1 MIEDEKK
8 DAALVGERIHWND
21 DDEAGR
27 VSRQGERRSRRRS
40 RSKDSLSIH
49 RAGSR
54 NRADPSLVLPVTYR
68 TVSFNIEESKGKEQ
82 AELAKAKDVTT
93 KALTDLEWH
102 TIAPFDVE
110 KRLTTSSTAGL
121 SSEQAE
127 RRQREYGRNAPS
139 PAKTHWFRTV
149 FLYFF
154 GGFGSILLTGCIL
167 VFVSWKPLGDPP
179 AVANLAL
186 AIVLLAVFF
195 IQALFN
201 MFQDWSTSR
210 TMSSI
215 KNMLPEEGHV
225 IRDGHLVDLNAADI
239 VPGDVIKVKAG
250 NKLPA
255 DIRLIEASS
264 DVKFDRSVLTGES
277 KPVAGTVDHTDT
289 NYLETHNIGL
299 QGTHCILGSC
309 TGIVVATGDRTVFGR
324 IASLTNEP
332 KVQMT
337 TLEKEVLNFVVII
350 ASIMISMIAVVCIIW
365 GAFLKKKHPDFINV
379 PTLIVNCVSVAIAFI
394 PEGLPI
400 SITAGLTITANLM
413 KKNKILCKS
422 LKTVETLG
430 SVSVIC
436 SDKTGTLTT
445 AKMAVSDCAVG
456 GLNMTIENARG
467 KFGQSKSSTHPII
480 QLRALAALCNASE
493 FDAAT
498 KDAPLADR
506 RIFGDATD
514 QAVLRF
520 AEFVDPSS
528 VDYLR
533 ACWNKIYD
541 LAFNSKNKFMIR
553 CFSCTRTE
561 AVPATLSKEN
571 AFNTDD
577 VLLTIKGAP
586 DVLVGRCSHYVSEH
600 GETIPLNAAMRAT
613 VEQLK
618 NKYSSQGKRC
628 LLLARKI
635 VKGSE
640 LPKNREMSE
649 FEHAVTRESN
659 TGLTLVGMVA
669 IVDPLRHDI
678 PHVVSTLRGAGIR
691 IAMVTGDFALT
702 ALAIAREAGIVT
714 SQTVDDSTTLQR
726 YSPDD
731 TKDSPVSHLGAI
743 VLSGPELMSLNE
755 HQWETLTHYEEIVF
769 ARTTPEQKL
778 RIVREFQKGNVVAMT
793 GDGVNDAPSLRAADV
808 GISMGSGSDIAMEA
822 ADMVLLDTFSSIII
836 AVQYGRVVFDN
847 LKKVIS
853 YLLPAGSFSE
863 FWPVMAFVAFGL
875 PQALSSFL
883 MIIICCFTDCAAATM
898 LSYEKPEA
906 DVLIR
911 PPRNIKKDRLVNW
924 QLILQAYGVNGVLQ
938 TFASFAMAFWY
949 LQRQGIP
956 FSELW
961 FSFGKLPAGIDPDY
975 YLAKTNE
982 ASSIYF
988 VNLVVMQWFNLMAAR
1003 TRRLSIFQHPPLFNP
1018 NTQNWYL
1025 FPAIIFSLAMAIF
1038 WLYIPPLQPVLGT
1051 TPVPVEHWFL
1061 PFAFGIFQLLLDEAP
1076 MESFPFERL
1085 PTELKI
1091 KIITFAIPSILARY
1105 VMRDSQLLLVSD
1117 PVRQDETELRR
1128 IRASCPE
1135 IKTICDQIRY
1145 LVVCSWGGRV
1155 SRLDPV
1161 RDTFGMCE
1169 PFPSKI
1175 TQIPCEKGPESS
1187 EQADLPIRRM
1197 LYWTGMLVQ
1206 PHLQQSYAELPFNSL
1221 PIWTRTPILKAFTMV
1236 LDTCDRIWH
1245 IESFQQ
1251 HGPKTRNDTLE
1262 EEEFLSTW
1270 GASRPDIP
1278 PRIGFHGYSGGNI
1291 SQGGKWPGFRYWTE
1305 TKKVEFRTLTWPE
1318 VQPCAEDCPTKSS
1331 DRKHPDF
1338 IARLWINRPGES
1350 VDAEQSQYGW
1360 IEVKDPEEDD
1370 ALWVEQVATTWKMV
1384 RHMMIRMDRLMDFEW
1399 HLDN

>member
-8 DAALVGERIHWND
+8 DTALVGERIHWND

-27 VSRQGERRSRRRS
+27 VSRHGERRPRRRS
-40 RSKDSLSIH
+40 RSRSRDSLSIH

-121 SSEQAE
+121 STEQAE

-139 PAKTHWFRTV
+139 PAKTHWFRTI

-225 IRDGHLVDLNAADI
+225 IRDGNLVDLNAADI

-337 TLEKEVLNFVVII
+337 TLEKEVLYFVIII

-430 SVSVIC
+430 SVSVVC

-456 GLNMTIENARG
+456 GLNMTVENARG

-561 AVPATLSKEN
+561 AVAATLSKET
-571 AFNTDD
+571 AFHTDD

-586 DVLVGRCSHYVSEH
+586 DVLIGRCSHYVSEH

-618 NKYSSQGKRC
+618 NTYSSQGKRC

-640 LPKNREMSE
+640 LPKNRDTSE

-714 SQTVDDSTTLQR
+714 SQTVDDSTALQR

-778 RIVREFQKGNVVAMT
+778 RIVREFQKSNVVAMT

-883 MIIICCFTDCAAATM
+883 MIIIWQVSLLPVARHSLTSNSCFTDCAAATM

-906 DVLIR
+906 DVLTR

-938 TFASFAMAFWY
+938 TVASFAMAFWY

-988 VNLVVMQWFNLMAAR
+988 VNLVVMQWFNLMATR

-1025 FPAIIFSLAMAIF
+1025 FPAIVFSLAMAIF

-1061 PFAFGIFQLLLDEAP
+1061 PFAFGIFQLLLDEARKFGVRRWP
-1076 MESFPFERL
+1076 HGL
-1085 PTELKI
+1085 
-1091 KIITFAIPSILARY
+1091 LAK
-1105 VMRDSQLLLVSD
+1105 L
-1117 PVRQDETELRR
+1117 
-1128 IRASCPE
+1128 A
-1135 IKTICDQIRY
+1135 
-1145 LVVCSWGGRV
+1145 W
-1155 SRLDPV
+1155 
-1161 RDTFGMCE
+1161 
-1169 PFPSKI
+1169 
-1175 TQIPCEKGPESS
+1175 
-1187 EQADLPIRRM
+1187 
-1197 LYWTGMLVQ
+1197 
-1206 PHLQQSYAELPFNSL
+1206 
-1221 PIWTRTPILKAFTMV
+1221 
-1236 LDTCDRIWH
+1236 
-1245 IESFQQ
+1245 
-1251 HGPKTRNDTLE
+1251 
-1262 EEEFLSTW
+1262 
-1270 GASRPDIP
+1270 
-1278 PRIGFHGYSGGNI
+1278 
-1291 SQGGKWPGFRYWTE
+1291 
-1305 TKKVEFRTLTWPE
+1305 
-1318 VQPCAEDCPTKSS
+1318 
-1331 DRKHPDF
+1331 
-1338 IARLWINRPGES
+1338 
-1350 VDAEQSQYGW
+1350 
-1360 IEVKDPEEDD
+1360 
-1370 ALWVEQVATTWKMV
+1370 
-1384 RHMMIRMDRLMDFEW
+1384 
-1399 HLDN
+1399 

>member
-8 DAALVGERIHWND
+8 DAAPFGERIHWND
-21 DDEAGR
+21 DDEAVR
-27 VSRQGERRSRRRS
+27 VSRHGERRSRRRS
-40 RSKDSLSIH
+40 RSRSRDSLSIH

-82 AELAKAKDVTT
+82 AELAKARDVTT

-102 TIAPFDVE
+102 TIATFDVE

-121 SSEQAE
+121 STEQAE

-139 PAKTHWFRTV
+139 PAKTHWFRTI

-239 VPGDVIKVKAG
+239 VPGDVIRVKAG

-337 TLEKEVLNFVVII
+337 TLEKEVLYFVIII

-430 SVSVIC
+430 SVSVVC

-467 KFGQSKSSTHPII
+467 KFGQSKSATHPII

-506 RIFGDATD
+506 KIFGDATD

-553 CFSCTRTE
+553 CFSCTRNE
-561 AVPATLSKEN
+561 AVAATLSKET

-577 VLLTIKGAP
+577 ILLTIKGAP
-586 DVLVGRCSHYVSEH
+586 DVLIGRCSHYVSEH

-618 NKYSSQGKRC
+618 NTYSSQGKRC

-640 LPKNREMSE
+640 LPKNRETSE

-714 SQTVDDSTTLQR
+714 SQTVDDSTALQR

-731 TKDSPVSHLGAI
+731 TKDSPISHLGAI

-755 HQWETLTHYEEIVF
+755 HQWKTLTHYEEIVF

-906 DVLIR
+906 DVLTR
-911 PPRNIKKDRLVNW
+911 PPRNTKKDRLVNW

-938 TFASFAMAFWY
+938 TVASFAMAFWY

-988 VNLVVMQWFNLMAAR
+988 VNLVVMQWFNLMATR

-1061 PFAFGIFQLLLDEAP
+1061 PFSFGIFQLLLDEGRKFCVRRWP
-1076 MESFPFERL
+1076 HG
-1085 PTELKI
+1085 
-1091 KIITFAIPSILARY
+1091 ILAK
-1105 VMRDSQLLLVSD
+1105 L
-1117 PVRQDETELRR
+1117 
-1128 IRASCPE
+1128 A
-1135 IKTICDQIRY
+1135 
-1145 LVVCSWGGRV
+1145 W
-1155 SRLDPV
+1155 
-1161 RDTFGMCE
+1161 
-1169 PFPSKI
+1169 
-1175 TQIPCEKGPESS
+1175 
-1187 EQADLPIRRM
+1187 
-1197 LYWTGMLVQ
+1197 
-1206 PHLQQSYAELPFNSL
+1206 
-1221 PIWTRTPILKAFTMV
+1221 
-1236 LDTCDRIWH
+1236 
-1245 IESFQQ
+1245 
-1251 HGPKTRNDTLE
+1251 
-1262 EEEFLSTW
+1262 
-1270 GASRPDIP
+1270 
-1278 PRIGFHGYSGGNI
+1278 
-1291 SQGGKWPGFRYWTE
+1291 
-1305 TKKVEFRTLTWPE
+1305 
-1318 VQPCAEDCPTKSS
+1318 
-1331 DRKHPDF
+1331 
-1338 IARLWINRPGES
+1338 
-1350 VDAEQSQYGW
+1350 
-1360 IEVKDPEEDD
+1360 
-1370 ALWVEQVATTWKMV
+1370 
-1384 RHMMIRMDRLMDFEW
+1384 
-1399 HLDN
+1399 